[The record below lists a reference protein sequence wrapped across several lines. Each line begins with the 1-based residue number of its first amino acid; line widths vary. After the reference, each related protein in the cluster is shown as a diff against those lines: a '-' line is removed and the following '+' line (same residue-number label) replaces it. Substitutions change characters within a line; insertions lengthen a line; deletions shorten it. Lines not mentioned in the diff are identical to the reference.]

1 MTLDTGLKYL
11 SLSFSSIARY
21 LSIVDTL
28 HNTEYLRV
36 GKEEMCYLFEAW
48 IPVGGYEPAS
58 SDMTGIRH
66 YY

>member
-21 LSIVDTL
+21 LSIMDTL

-36 GKEEMCYLFEAW
+36 GKVEKCYLFEA
-48 IPVGGYEPAS
+48 
-58 SDMTGIRH
+58 
-66 YY
+66 